1 MLKVKKASVLLW
13 GVDSKLS
20 AISILLLKQ
29 SIYTLT
35 VFVDFEYA
43 FISYA
48 GLFFIKKYRGVFST
62 LPNV

>member
-1 MLKVKKASVLLW
+1 MLL
-13 GVDSKLS
+13 
-20 AISILLLKQ
+20 
-29 SIYTLT
+29 Y
-35 VFVDFEYA
+35 FEYDFEYA